1 MEQPMDIFT
10 WTRLETIGH
19 LTFSKLILQTMR
31 ISNLFRW
38 GATALSV
45 LYSLTALPLLGAD
58 SIGDISELRGN
69 AQIVRGEATKAELG
83 FAIETND
90 EAITTNGRMALQFM
104 DESIVRLTEDS
115 KLIIDKYIYDPD
127 PSKAKMALTFAVG
140 TTRFLSGNVDRMSK
154 QNVTLKTPSANI
166 FIRGSSFTTTID
178 EFGRSLIVN
187 VPYGPNDSMIGE
199 IEVQSAMGSV
209 ILNEPFQATTV
220 ATFESIPTTPVILD
234 LTLDLIDNMLIV
246 NPPREDVAQQEE
258 QTTQTA
264 DYLDFNELD
273 IDYLNEDFLDNE
285 ADLEFTE
292 LDINYLDVNFLEDL
306 LDVLDALEI
315 AEDEDALAQEG
326 NISIVGTSFGQ
337 DTDTQITTFL
347 TGQVLTLQ
355 RNVAGNAR
363 VDIDGAGSYT
373 VIFIQD
379 GVSRTITINGGSST
393 QITIKQSG

>member
-1 MEQPMDIFT
+1 
-10 WTRLETIGH
+10 
-19 LTFSKLILQTMR
+19 
-31 ISNLFRW
+31 
-38 GATALSV
+38 
-45 LYSLTALPLLGAD
+45 
-58 SIGDISELRGN
+58 
-69 AQIVRGEATKAELG
+69 
-83 FAIETND
+83 
-90 EAITTNGRMALQFM
+90 MALQFM

-246 NPPREDVAQQEE
+246 NPPREDVELQEE

-273 IDYLNEDFLDNE
+273 VDYLNEDFLDNE

-315 AEDEDALAQEG
+315 AEEEDALAQEG

>member
-1 MEQPMDIFT
+1 MVRF
-10 WTRLETIGH
+10 
-19 LTFSKLILQTMR
+19 
-31 ISNLFRW
+31 
-38 GATALSV
+38 V

-58 SIGDISELRGN
+58 LDIGDISELRGS
-69 AQIVRGEATKAELG
+69 AQIVRDKDYIAELD
-83 FAIETND
+83 FAIQSND
-90 EAITTNGRMALQFM
+90 KAITQNGRMAIEFL

-115 KLIIDKYIYDPD
+115 HLVIDEYIYDPD
-127 PSKAKMALTFAVG
+127 PSKAKMSLNFALG

-166 FIRGSSFTTTID
+166 FIRGSSFSAVVD
-178 EFGRSLIVN
+178 EFGRSLLIN
-187 VPYGPNDSMIGE
+187 LPYGPNDSMIGE
-199 IEVQSAMGSV
+199 IEVQTAMGSV
-209 ILNEPFQATTV
+209 ILSQPFEATSV
-220 ATFESIPTTPVILD
+220 NTFESIPTSPVILD
-234 LTLDLIDNMLIV
+234 LTLDIIDNMLIV
-246 NPPREDVAQQEE
+246 NPPREELSLEEE

-264 DYLDFNELD
+264 DYLDFNDLD
-273 IDYLNEDFLDNE
+273 IDYLDEDFLDNE

-306 LDVLDALEI
+306 LDVLDALDV

-326 NISIVGTSFGQ
+326 NLSIVGTTFGQ

-379 GVSRTITINGGSST
+379 GVSRTVTINGGSST
-393 QITIKQSG
+393 QITIRQGS